1 VTYLALDLGVSS
13 VTAAVWSVDG
23 LVSVSRAP
31 LAVATPEPGRAEQ
44 DPRDWWSA
52 VEAAVGGLSADL
64 VAVEAVGCA
73 GTAGTYLLLARD
85 GEPLGP
91 AVLATDRRGDPAVA
105 ERAGGA
111 EDVRQRTG
119 VLLDAS
125 SVPAKLAASS
135 LDGAGWVVGGRDF
148 LGSLLTG
155 RLASDPTVASATG
168 FFKTDGT
175 LDSSVCDAAGV
186 DPEWLPPQRGSTEVL
201 GDLLPPAARRLGLR
215 SGIPVVTGATSETCA
230 VEGAGALPVAPLVTW
245 GSPVVVSVPVEPPA
259 GPLPDGVGLRAGG
272 RSYQVYEAVLC
283 GGTDAL
289 DGLVLRTG
297 RDRASLAA
305 VAAAA
310 APGSDPVRMVYESV
324 AAEAA
329 RMVSMLAPGASF
341 AYAAG
346 PADRA
351 WSVVLPAALGL
362 PVAHRRHGEPATL
375 GLAML
380 TATGAGGHL
389 DRDAVDPVAYVDEP
403 RFA

>member
-1 VTYLALDLGVSS
+1 VTYLALDLGLSA
-13 VTAAVWSVDG
+13 VTATVWSAEG

-31 LAVATPEPGRAEQ
+31 LAQADQ
-44 DPRDWWSA
+44 DPRDWWTA
-52 VEAAVGGLSADL
+52 VEAAVGGLAADL

-91 AVLATDRRGDPAVA
+91 AVLASDRRGDPSVA
-105 ERAGGA
+105 DRAGGA

-119 VLLDAS
+119 VLLDAA

-135 LDGAGWVVGGRDF
+135 LDGVGWVVSGRDF
-148 LGSLLTG
+148 MASLLTG
-155 RLASDPTVASATG
+155 RLASDPTAASATG
-168 FFKTDGT
+168 FFRTDGT
-175 LDSSVCDAAGV
+175 LDEAVCAAAGV
-186 DPEWLPPQRGSTEVL
+186 EPEWLPPQRGSTEVL
-201 GDLLPPAARRLGLR
+201 GDLLLPAARRLGLR
-215 SGIPVVTGATSETCA
+215 SRIPVVTGATSETCA

-245 GSPVVVSVPVEPPA
+245 GSPVVVAVPVEPPA

-272 RSYQVYEAVLC
+272 RSYQVYEAVLR

-297 RDRASLAA
+297 RDRAALAA

-310 APGSDPVRMVYESV
+310 APGSDPVRVAYEAV

-329 RMVSMLAPGASF
+329 RVVALLAPDAKF
-341 AYAAG
+341 LYAAG
-346 PADRA
+346 PPDRA
-351 WSVVLPAALGL
+351 WSAVLPAAAGL
-362 PVAHRRHGEPATL
+362 PVAHRRHGEPVTL

-389 DRDAVDPVAYVDEP
+389 DRDVADPVAYVDEP
-403 RFA
+403 RYA